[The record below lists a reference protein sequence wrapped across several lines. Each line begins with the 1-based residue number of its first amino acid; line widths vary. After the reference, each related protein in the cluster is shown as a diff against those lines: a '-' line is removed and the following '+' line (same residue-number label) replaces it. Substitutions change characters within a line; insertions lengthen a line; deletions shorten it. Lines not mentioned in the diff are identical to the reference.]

1 MVRWPGCR
9 VEAKFP
15 TRETD
20 MPKLQHLLVLP
31 LCAMALSGCC
41 RDTFREMA
49 KYTTLRPDGEPTKKV
64 SRKESSSGEHR
75 AKSVAASASDVETG
89 SVTTSSNQ
97 PDCQGEHL
105 AYQAT
110 REYLMLAGPKPKSAP
125 GEQGPCAAAAAQP
138 ETK

>member
-1 MVRWPGCR
+1 
-9 VEAKFP
+9 
-15 TRETD
+15 
-20 MPKLQHLLVLP
+20 MPRLHHLLVLP
-31 LCAMALSGCC
+31 LCALALSGCC

-49 KYTTLRPDGEPTKKV
+49 KYTTLRPDGEPAKKV
-64 SRKESSSGEHR
+64 SRKESSSEHR
-75 AKSVAASASDVETG
+75 AKSVAASASEVETG
-89 SVTTSSNQ
+89 SVTKSSAG